1 MEKEKIE
8 ALAVKYDMP
17 IEFVNELHEKV
28 VDKGNFERALKM
40 FVYGSLPYDVATGQ
54 EPINVAELRSKI
66 ASELLEYRK
75 KMQEEFERNRKIAEY
90 YNGCTALKF
99 PRKPNNGAQD
109 IVFIKD
115 GHLVAF
121 ARFEPKQGGFYA
133 ANNELMPEYNW
144 NPHKWLARLRQINKA
159 FYREVKK
166 AAFADPKEWFNFNI
180 Q

>member
-8 ALAVKYDMP
+8 ALAVKYDLP
-17 IEFVNELHEKV
+17 IEFVNELWEKV
-28 VDKGNFERALKM
+28 VDKDNFERALKM

-54 EPINVAELRSKI
+54 DPINVAELRSRI

-75 KMQEEFERNRKIAEY
+75 KMQEELERNRQIAEY
-90 YNGCTALKF
+90 YNGCNALRY
-99 PRKPNNGAQD
+99 PRKPKDGTQD
-109 IVFIKD
+109 IVFVKD

-133 ANNELMPEYNW
+133 ANNEFMPEYNW
-144 NPHKWLARLRQINKA
+144 NPHKWLKRLRQINKA

-180 Q
+180 K